1 MLICSALIMFHTSQI
16 INGGETNY
24 IMATI
29 SIYVALLNIFVSLL
43 SILGIFGGNR
53 R

>member
-1 MLICSALIMFHTSQI
+1 V

-24 IMATI
+24 ISATLR
-29 SIYVALLNIFVSLL
+29 IYLDVYNVFVNLL

-53 R
+53 D